1 MPTTINKSTNTS
13 TLHTT
18 VQNYYDG
25 KLLMEMEKQLV
36 FYQGGQKKTLP
47 KGNGKIVEFWRYEPF
62 SAVTTPLTEG
72 TVPDGQ
78 TLSMEKVTATV
89 RAYGG
94 YVATTDLLE
103 MTGVNTQTNQL
114 VHLMAKQ
121 GALSIDHLV
130 RNTITGGSNAMY
142 CGGGTGRS
150 DVAATDVLTLDEIR
164 RAVRKLEKAGAPK
177 FNRGGKG
184 YYKAIIG
191 SDAKFSLMGDPL
203 WEDKA
208 KYQQAEQIE
217 NGEIGKLFG
226 VIFIESSEVPVYA
239 QAGADS
245 ADVGV
250 CVIFGEDAYGVVD
263 LGVVGASPVRTI
275 VKPLGSAGTA
285 DPLDQ
290 MATVGWK
297 VDGFAAV
304 ILNQDWLIRLEH
316 AIED

>member
-1 MPTTINKSTNTS
+1 MATLNVSTNQN
-13 TLHTT
+13 LHTT

-36 FYQGGQKKTLP
+36 FYQGGQRKNLP
-47 KGNGKIVEFWRYEPF
+47 KGNGKVVEFWRYEPF
-62 SAVTTPLTEG
+62 AAVTAPLMEG
-72 TVPDGQ
+72 VVPEGQ
-78 TLSMEKVTATV
+78 ALNMQKVTAEVKT
-89 RAYGG
+89 YGG
-94 YVATTDLLE
+94 YVATTDVLD

-130 RNTITGGSNAMY
+130 RDAISNGDNVLYMGGKATRGQVSDTDILTI
-142 CGGGTGRS
+142 
-150 DVAATDVLTLDEIR
+150 DDIR
-164 RAVRKLEKAGAPK
+164 RAVRMLEKAGAPK

-208 KYQQAEQIE
+208 KYQQAEAIE

-226 VIFIESSEVPVYA
+226 VIFIESSETVIYKG
-239 QAGADS
+239 AGAGGI
-245 ADVGV
+245 DVGAAL
-250 CVIFGEDAYGVVD
+250 IFGEDAYGVVD
-263 LGVVGASPVRTI
+263 LGIVGASPVRTI
-275 VKPLGSAGTA
+275 VKPLGSAGSA

-290 MATVGWK
+290 TATVGWK
-297 VDGFAAV
+297 VDGFTAV
-304 ILNQDWLIRLEH
+304 ILNQNWIVRLEH